1 MPLGSRDADPARGT
15 PTPARQA
22 GIADSVVTAAQL
34 LPLCPPSIKRAHLD
48 RGPTGDGSLAPPRK
62 CLVQVSGFQ
71 HPKTA
76 YVLLGLQVRPVGD
89 EHLAIGL
96 RPQRLRAAGRGEA
109 TNENPD
115 TGSHHLVVERVDIAG
130 HRFGL
135 CGRVVV
141 VGVVNSNQILRHDF
155 SYSCNG
161 LLLVTALGRAGCP
174 AFTIWSNRR
183 TGIRQIVQELFL
195 LPRFGTMLCAWS
207 SQYPHRLLI
216 YFNCRIRSCRNCRSG
231 SCWVSARAFS

>member
-89 EHLAIGL
+89 DHLSIAL
-96 RPQRLRAAGRGEA
+96 RPQRLRAAGPGGG
-109 TNENPD
+109 TNENPS
-115 TGSHHLVVERVDIAG
+115 TRNRTL
-130 HRFGL
+130 
-135 CGRVVV
+135 
-141 VGVVNSNQILRHDF
+141 
-155 SYSCNG
+155 
-161 LLLVTALGRAGCP
+161 AL
-174 AFTIWSNRR
+174 
-183 TGIRQIVQELFL
+183 
-195 LPRFGTMLCAWS
+195 
-207 SQYPHRLLI
+207 
-216 YFNCRIRSCRNCRSG
+216 
-231 SCWVSARAFS
+231 